1 MGGQVQQEQRDEHTF
16 LTDKESNSPG
26 VREHLAMQ
34 MFGELI
40 SSIFLWLL
48 RCISSLFMLAAVRTN
63 MLVPEKNNTRTC
75 IYHHSCQQSVEEALF
90 RCCFL
95 NWSCIL
101 LHCNVNYIDNLSS
114 YTRIL
119 HCIFVSLHYMTY
131 IYIII
136 QSILPD
142 HIDLNAMIN
151 AVSSSFSDEL

>member
-40 SSIFLWLL
+40 SSIFLWLQ

-63 MLVPEKNNTRTC
+63 MLVPKNNTRTC
-75 IYHHSCQQSVEEALF
+75 LYHHSCQQSVEEALF

-131 IYIII
+131 IYIYIII

-151 AVSSSFSDEL
+151 AVSFSDEL